1 MRRWKAIFAVLTLFF
16 AAAGLLKLL
25 PYYSSMPI
33 MFVFLVCYWRLT
45 YLLTGRFKTRHG
57 WPAPVRLMKC
67 PKKAGRKLPGFPGA
81 QAYQAIT

>member
-33 MFVFLVCYWRLT
+33 MFVF
-45 YLLTGRFKTRHG
+45 F
-57 WPAPVRLMKC
+57 WPVS
-67 PKKAGRKLPGFPGA
+67 GDLP
-81 QAYQAIT
+81 IS

>member
-33 MFVFLVCYWRLT
+33 MFVFFGLSLET
-45 YLLTGRFKTRHG
+45 YLSPD
-57 WPAPVRLMKC
+57 WPVQNAAWMASPC
-67 PKKAGRKLPGFPGA
+67 PIDEMP
-81 QAYQAIT
+81 

>member
-33 MFVFLVCYWRLT
+33 MFVFLACLWRFT
-45 YLLTGRFKTRHG
+45 YLLTGRFKNAA
-57 WPAPVRLMKC
+57 WMAC
-67 PKKAGRKLPGFPGA
+67 PCPIDEMP
-81 QAYQAIT
+81 